1 MKDSALT
8 YCIHKSCKQRTGNR
22 NPTVV
27 MEPTKTGK
35 PRYRMSSTC
44 AQCGG
49 KKSTYV
55 PASQVTK
62 MGNGIF
68 GWIPGIGKH
77 LDNLGNKVLDVAVPL
92 AVGAATRRF
101 IG

>member
-8 YCIHKSCKQRTGNR
+8 YCIHKSCKQRTGNS

-27 MEPTKTGK
+27 MVPTKSGK

-62 MGNGIF
+62 MGNGLL
-68 GWIPGIGKH
+68 GWIPGIGPA
-77 LDNLGNKVLDVAVPL
+77 LDKAANTALSIATPVLQAGLARRLG
-92 AVGAATRRF
+92 
-101 IG
+101 I